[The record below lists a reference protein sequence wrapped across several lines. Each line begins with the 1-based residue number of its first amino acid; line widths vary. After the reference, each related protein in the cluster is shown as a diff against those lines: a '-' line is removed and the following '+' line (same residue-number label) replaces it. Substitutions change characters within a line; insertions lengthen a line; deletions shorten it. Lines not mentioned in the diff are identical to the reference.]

1 VNIMTSGLAVAL
13 LLTAGV
19 PAPPQPAPASL
30 PVRWTATLGL
40 PDRAALQAAL
50 AKPPLGLRADD
61 ALDNHDGKG
70 VNHPIRTCDAYQRA
84 LKAGWSAENNAQIA
98 TEGFFIK
105 GCALPQLILAAK
117 PSRVSYVGTLTLG
130 ASALDVLPPS
140 VEALNY
146 DEDGMKAAE
155 TKGQSLRQFD
165 STLKVEKAEG
175 LRLVVANEDARY
187 DLEIV
192 GYGDFNND
200 GIEDLLLFQASYA
213 TQGTMHVYAPLILTR
228 STPSGVLHEIEVK

>member
-1 VNIMTSGLAVAL
+1 MKVIATTVAALAFA
-13 LLTAGV
+13 AGSSPSPP
-19 PAPPQPAPASL
+19 PAQASL
-30 PVRWTATLGL
+30 PVHWTATLGP

-50 AKPPLGLRADD
+50 GKPPLGLRADD

-70 VNHPIRTCDAYQRA
+70 VNHPIRSCDAYQRA
-84 LKAGWSAENNAQIA
+84 LKAGWSAENNAQMA

-105 GCALPQLILAAK
+105 GCDLPQLILAAK
-117 PSRVSYVGTLTLG
+117 PSRVSYVGSLKLD
-130 ASALDVLPPS
+130 AAALDVLPPS

-155 TKGQSLRQFD
+155 AKGQSVRQFD
-165 STLKVEKAEG
+165 PALKVEKAEG
-175 LRLVVANEDARY
+175 LHLVVANDDSRY

-192 GYGDFNND
+192 GYGDFNGD

-228 STPSGVLHEIEVK
+228 TRPSGVLHEIDVK